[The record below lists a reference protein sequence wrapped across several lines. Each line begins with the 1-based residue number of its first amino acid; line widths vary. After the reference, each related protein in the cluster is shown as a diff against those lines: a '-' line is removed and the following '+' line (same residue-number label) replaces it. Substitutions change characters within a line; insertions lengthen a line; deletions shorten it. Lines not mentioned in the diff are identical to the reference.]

1 MISLEQVCMKYD
13 RIIILASNDVR
24 EFLRT
29 LNNIGIDA
37 IAIDYDPKFEN
48 TMSYVNKDFVF
59 DDVDLTADLIIHKN
73 VEKTYPVELPE
84 GTDVI
89 LIGDNDQHNG
99 DCTPIESCEQLI
111 SLYDVG
117 EIYDQGCDEDETHWY
132 VYGKIRCR

>member
-59 DDVDLTADLIIHKN
+59 DDVDLTA
-73 VEKTYPVELPE
+73 
-84 GTDVI
+84 
-89 LIGDNDQHNG
+89 
-99 DCTPIESCEQLI
+99 
-111 SLYDVG
+111 
-117 EIYDQGCDEDETHWY
+117 
-132 VYGKIRCR
+132 

>member
-1 MISLEQVCMKYD
+1 M
-13 RIIILASNDVR
+13 
-24 EFLRT
+24 
-29 LNNIGIDA
+29 
-37 IAIDYDPKFEN
+37 
-48 TMSYVNKDFVF
+48 
-59 DDVDLTADLIIHKN
+59 IIHKN

-99 DCTPIESCEQLI
+99 DCTPIKSCEQLI

-117 EIYDQGCDEDETHWY
+117 EIYDQGCDEEETHWY

>member
-1 MISLEQVCMKYD
+1 MISLEHVCMNYD
-13 RIIILASNDVR
+13 RIIILAANDVR

-29 LNNIGIDA
+29 FNNICIDA
-37 IAIDYDPKFEN
+37 IAIDYDPKFKN

-99 DCTPIESCEQLI
+99 DCTPIKSCEQLI

-117 EIYDQGCDEDETHWY
+117 EIYDQGTDETHWY